1 MSNIKFKPQTEK
13 NVSIINLS
21 DDDLD
26 SSDDIKPIKDNSS
39 NINMEYDSN
48 LKPNFNE
55 NNQRQSENVKPK
67 LRVMDDDLNLLVNRK
82 KQEIWDHR

>member
-26 SSDDIKPIKDNSS
+26 SSDDRKPIKDNSS

-48 LKPNFNE
+48 LKPNF
-55 NNQRQSENVKPK
+55 K
-67 LRVMDDDLNLLVNRK
+67 
-82 KQEIWDHR
+82 